1 MANVPAFLRFN
12 KSTLVSNA
20 PTTATESKALIQ
32 HVRKI
37 PAQRWEFTLT
47 TVPLSKAEIRK
58 LMSWV
63 FSQNGRYGVFDTIM
77 PVYSKPRG
85 VASGSPVVRATAT
98 AGSTQIQMQGF
109 SGPVNGQLLAGD
121 FIRFA
126 NHSKVYQLT
135 ADVNSNVSGQLTLPI
150 YPQLRADVPLGTA
163 AVVRDVPFT
172 VRLVRDAQEFESAVS
187 GSGFSSF
194 DLDVIEVL

>member
-12 KSTLVSNA
+12 KSKLISNS

-47 TVPLSKAEIRK
+47 TVPLNKAEIRQ

-63 FSQNGRYGVFDTIM
+63 FNQNGRYGVFDTTL

-85 VASGSPVVRATAT
+85 VASGSPIVRTAAT

-121 FIRFA
+121 FVRFA
-126 NHSKVYQLT
+126 NHSKVYQVT
-135 ADVNSNVSGQLTLPI
+135 ADVNSNVSGQLTLSI
-150 YPQLRADVPLGTA
+150 FPQLRADIPLGTQA
-163 AVVRDVPFT
+163 IVKDVPFT
-172 VRLVRDAQEFESAVS
+172 VRLIRDAQEFDSAVS

-194 DLDVIEVL
+194 ELDVIEVL